1 MYLLWKK
8 YKYCK
13 KDVYKRQACVG
24 NVGHTWQ
31 MTGQSLSSISNKGM
45 LTAAKVMALSA
56 VRTMG
61 KPEVIQK
68 AKEYVLKQNNGA
80 YECPLPNSVKP
91 PVGKY

>member
-1 MYLLWKK
+1 
-8 YKYCK
+8 
-13 KDVYKRQACVG
+13 
-24 NVGHTWQ
+24 
-31 MTGQSLSSISNKGM
+31 M